1 MTKKN
6 EKTKKEDA
14 FDVNEAL
21 SNLELP
27 RMFVEGFKAY
37 IEDNNLKFKNDKEF
51 EKSLKEFG
59 ELKL

>member
-6 EKTKKEDA
+6 ETKNA

-21 SNLELP
+21 NNLELP

-37 IEDNNLKFKNDKEF
+37 IEDNKLKFKNDKEF

>member
-6 EKTKKEDA
+6 EKKNA

-21 SNLELP
+21 SNLKLP

-37 IEDNNLKFKNDKEF
+37 IEDNNLKFKSDKEF

>member
-1 MTKKN
+1 MTKKK
-6 EKTKKEDA
+6 ETKDA

-21 SNLELP
+21 LKLELP
-27 RMFVEGFKAY
+27 KMFVDGFKAY
-37 IEDNNLKFKNDKEF
+37 IENNNLKFKSEKEF

>member
-6 EKTKKEDA
+6 EKKNA

-37 IEDNNLKFKNDKEF
+37 IEDNNLKFKSDKEF

>member
-6 EKTKKEDA
+6 EKKNA

-37 IEDNNLKFKNDKEF
+37 IEDNKLKFKSDKEF

>member
-6 EKTKKEDA
+6 EKKNA